1 MPAWA
6 YDSYA
11 NHNVQEIIDEY
22 KHNQDSLNSMIKD
35 SFEQVLPDFPTICDL
50 EFLVGLVIWVLRN
63 GFKVEKYY
71 LKTTN
76 DIITFLIEKNEFH
89 RWKKPESRISKLKSE
104 KNILIKGLINKQIQ
118 ESILKKESK
127 KNLND
132 YL

>member
-11 NHNVQEIIDEY
+11 NHNVKDIIDEY
-22 KHNQDSLNSMIKD
+22 EPNQESLSIMIKD
-35 SFEQVLPDFPTICDL
+35 SFDQVLPDSPTITDL

-71 LKTTN
+71 LKTAN
-76 DIITFLIEKNEFH
+76 DIITFLLEKNEFH
-89 RWKKPESRISKLKSE
+89 RWKKPESRINKLKSE
-104 KNILIKGLINKQIQ
+104 KNILIKGLINKPIQ